1 MDTVTEVTLSVQR
14 SYNVKPIWRSI
25 DSLLLDYEKRFSV
38 SSEASEVRALNERA
52 LQSLPISSEL
62 GEMLK
67 TGLAWGDS
75 LGGAF
80 DITVLPLK
88 VLWGLCEQCGGDEPL
103 PDSGQVS
110 AVVGKV
116 DYKKVRVN
124 AAADSVFF
132 DSPDTRV
139 DAGGIAKGFVLR
151 QLGELLKSRGLE
163 NFLIAAGGDII
174 VSGRKHDNTQWRVG
188 IRHPRQNSELI
199 RTISMTSGA
208 VVTSGDYERFRM
220 IDETR
225 YHHIFD
231 PSAGYPCSENQSLTI
246 LADDPVRADILSTG
260 LFCASAEQ
268 ILEYVRARDDLECVV
283 VDAEGNI
290 YMSFANTGQLPLSPI
305 SNLK

>member
-1 MDTVTEVTLSVQR
+1 V
-14 SYNVKPIWRSI
+14 

-38 SSEASEVRALNERA
+38 AGEASEIKALNGRVS
-52 LQSLPISSEL
+52 QSLPISSEL
-62 GEMLK
+62 GGMLK

-88 VLWGLCEQCGGDEPL
+88 ELWGLCEQCGGDEPL
-103 PDSGQVS
+103 PDSSTVNA
-110 AVVGKV
+110 AVQKVG
-116 DYKKVRVN
+116 YKKVRVS

-151 QLGELLKSRGLE
+151 RLGELLKSRGLE

-174 VSGRKHDNTQWRVG
+174 VSGRKHDNTRWRVG

-199 RTISMTSGA
+199 RTLPIASGA
-208 VVTSGDYERFRM
+208 IVTSGDYERFRM
-220 IDETR
+220 IDGTR

-231 PSAGYPCSENQSLTI
+231 PSAGYPCNRNQSLTI
-246 LADDPVRADILSTG
+246 LADDPVKADILSTG
-260 LFCASAEQ
+260 LFCAGAEQ
-268 ILEYVRARDDLECVV
+268 ILEYVRARDGIKCVV
-283 VDAEGNI
+283 VDAGGNI
-290 YMSFANTGQLPLSPI
+290 YMSSDF
-305 SNLK
+305 K